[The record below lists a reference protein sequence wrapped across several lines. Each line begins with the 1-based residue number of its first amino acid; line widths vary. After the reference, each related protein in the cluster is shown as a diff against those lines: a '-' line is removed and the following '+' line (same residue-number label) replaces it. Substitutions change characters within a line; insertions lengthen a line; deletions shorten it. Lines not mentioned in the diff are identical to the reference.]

1 MRSGVCGVHSSSYV
15 NPDVVIATLFEI
27 LLDEASQNACILD
40 QRTPNQRLSKELILT
55 PSAKDKL
62 FLQTKEML
70 RN

>member
-1 MRSGVCGVHSSSYV
+1 MCGVHSSSHV

-27 LLDEASQNACILD
+27 LLDEASQNARILD